1 MLTLILNHFCD
12 INIIFQNVIDKYPAP
27 TPTTTPAGTPGP
39 LTPHRKPPSMRP
51 LTAAYQASSLSH
63 DVRI

>member
-1 MLTLILNHFCD
+1 M
-12 INIIFQNVIDKYPAP
+12 DKYPAP
-27 TPTTTPAGTPGP
+27 TPTTTPTHTPGS